1 MAGLSLTLVLSLLL
15 VIYAHHPGEGGQH
28 AEDPDSKYV
37 DYYPGDANSKI
48 TLSCPHDGT
57 LAPTSI
63 PDRVNGCYDPADDSC
78 DYHRD
83 CGTPSVKKCRVVTIR
98 DRHASRMALEF
109 QEYLAKR
116 LGSRPHLIVSRLS
129 RWKMDP
135 NRPIALAANHNP
147 LAEKVYNM
155 FHGFIQTAHDMVA
168 LNGPGLHIDVHG
180 YTKHNADN
188 WTEIGYNI
196 RPADLNDGVFDI
208 QGSSI
213 RSLAERLSGQMSFQ
227 ELVTGPES
235 LGAMMQ
241 NKGYK
246 VIPSPKY
253 PNPASGY
260 PAPGGYYRGGDI
272 TRKWGSLYG
281 GDIDGIQIEFP
292 QWIRDDSKHTGPE
305 FGAALAKWI
314 EKYY

>member
-1 MAGLSLTLVLSLLL
+1 MRSVTLVLSLLL
-15 VIYAHHPGEGGQH
+15 VTQAHHPGEGGGH
-28 AEDPDSKYV
+28 PESADPDDKYV
-37 DYYPGDANSKI
+37 DYYPGDADSKV

-57 LAPTSI
+57 LAPSSI
-63 PDRVNGCYDPADDSC
+63 PDRVNGCYDPLDDSC
-78 DYHRD
+78 DFHRE
-83 CGTPSVKKCRVVTIR
+83 CGTPSVSKCRVVTIR
-98 DRHASRMALEF
+98 DRHASKMAIEF
-109 QEYLAKR
+109 QNYLEKR

-129 RWKMDP
+129 RYKMDP
-135 NRPIALAANHNP
+135 NRPIDKAANHNP

-155 FHGFIQTAHDMVA
+155 FHGFIQQAHDMVA

-196 RPADLNDGVFDI
+196 PNKELDAGIWDI
-208 QGSSI
+208 QGSSV
-213 RSLAERLSGQMSFQ
+213 RSLAERLAGTITFE
-227 ELVTGPES
+227 ELITGPQS

-241 NKGYK
+241 SKGYK

-253 PNPASGY
+253 PNPASGDG
-260 PAPGGYYRGGDI
+260 PGGYYRGGDI

-281 GDIDGIQIEFP
+281 GSIDGIQIEFP
-292 QWIRDDSKHTGPE
+292 QWIRDDSQRTGPE
-305 FGAALAKWI
+305 FGEALAQWI